1 MPIITEP
8 MGTLLIALAALAAL
22 VIWFRRDRKYP
33 GPRLHGDSGIDYE
46 ELEAAEREVQ
56 DLEPQQRPEDGFQGD
71 DWGPGATQPRPRGR
85 NGIGS
90 APIPPSV
97 KTP

>member
-56 DLEPQQRPEDGFQGD
+56 DLRPQQRPEDGFPGD
-71 DWGPGATQPRPRGR
+71 DWGPGATQPRPPERL
-85 NGIGS
+85 
-90 APIPPSV
+90 
-97 KTP
+97 